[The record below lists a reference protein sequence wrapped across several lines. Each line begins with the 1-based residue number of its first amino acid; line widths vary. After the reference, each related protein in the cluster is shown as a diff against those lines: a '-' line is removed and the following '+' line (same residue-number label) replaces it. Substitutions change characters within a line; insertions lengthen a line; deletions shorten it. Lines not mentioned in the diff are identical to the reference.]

1 MEEWRR
7 FRNLIPNNST
17 VTGNVNANNLY
28 HQPRYE
34 ILHNSENRTTSQYM
48 NSSSSN
54 NYSNSV
60 YGNLGAPPIG
70 KKKFVK
76 VCLHSS
82 LLVKKSFHLT
92 RIFRPLSNSFYD
104 KFRCF
109 KIQFSEN
116 FAFLTFDL
124 QQIPPF

>member
-76 VCLHSS
+76 VCLHSR
-82 LLVKKSFHLT
+82 LLVKKSFH
-92 RIFRPLSNSFYD
+92 FDEDFPASFKFIYD

-116 FAFLTFDL
+116 FAFLTFDF
-124 QQIPPF
+124 QQISSF